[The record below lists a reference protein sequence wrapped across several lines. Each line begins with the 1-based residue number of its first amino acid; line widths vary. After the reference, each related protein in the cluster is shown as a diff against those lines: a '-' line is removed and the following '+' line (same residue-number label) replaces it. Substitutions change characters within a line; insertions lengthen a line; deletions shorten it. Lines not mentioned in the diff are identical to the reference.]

1 MEKILVFT
9 ATYNEK
15 ENIEKLVYEIF
26 RSNKNL
32 DIYVI
37 DDNSPDGTATIL
49 EKISKNNDNFYY
61 KIRESKLGLNTA
73 HILAYDYAKEN
84 NYDKLITLDADFS
97 HDPAEIPK
105 IIDLL
110 NKYDFVI
117 GSRYAEGGKNI
128 QPFFRYL
135 ISYFGNKLIRTLLR
149 IKMKEFTTSYRGFN
163 LNKLKNFD
171 LKIVK
176 GKGYSFFMETVVRI
190 NRLGF
195 SCVEFPIKFKDR
207 KYGKSKIPKTE
218 IFRTLKNLIYLS
230 FEK

>member
-15 ENIEKLVYEIF
+15 ENIEKLVHEIF

-49 EKISKNNDNFYY
+49 KKISKNNDNFYY
-61 KIRESKLGLNTA
+61 KIRENKLGLNTA

-97 HDPAEIPK
+97 HDPVEIPK

-117 GSRYAEGGKNI
+117 GSRYSEGGKNI

-195 SCVEFPIKFKDR
+195 SCAEFPIKFKDR
-207 KYGKSKIPKTE
+207 KYGKSKIPKIE
-218 IFRTLKNLIYLS
+218 IFRTLKNLIYLC

>member
-49 EKISKNNDNFYY
+49 KKIYKNNDNFYY
-61 KIRESKLGLNTA
+61 KIREKKLGLNTA

-97 HDPAEIPK
+97 HDPVEIPK

-117 GSRYAEGGKNI
+117 GSRYSEGGKNI

-195 SCVEFPIKFKDR
+195 SCAEFPIKFKDR
-207 KYGKSKIPKTE
+207 KYGKSKIPKIE
-218 IFRTLKNLIYLS
+218 IFRTLKNLIYLC
-230 FEK
+230 FVK

>member
-1 MEKILVFT
+1 M
-9 ATYNEK
+9 
-15 ENIEKLVYEIF
+15 
-26 RSNKNL
+26 
-32 DIYVI
+32 
-37 DDNSPDGTATIL
+37 
-49 EKISKNNDNFYY
+49 
-61 KIRESKLGLNTA
+61 GLNTA

-97 HDPAEIPK
+97 HDPVEIPK

-117 GSRYAEGGKNI
+117 GSRYSEGGKNI

-195 SCVEFPIKFKDR
+195 SCAEFPIKFKDR
-207 KYGKSKIPKTE
+207 KYGKSKIPKIE
-218 IFRTLKNLIYLS
+218 IFRTLKNLIYLC
-230 FEK
+230 FVK